1 MSSSRRCSPVALQCL
16 AALLLVPAAAPGG
29 GEEPEP
35 ETKKVADQ
43 DRELA
48 RDHFE
53 KGRDR
58 FRAGRYREAI
68 EHFEL
73 AYELAPAPEILYNIG
88 RCHEELGEE
97 SNAVDNYE
105 MYLRMSPEAEDREEV
120 RARIGGLEKEKES
133 EGEPEKGDTEK
144 GEEPR
149 GMRLGVSIGASW
161 PVLAEW
167 SRPRVPLV
175 VDLSYRLAGWLHLHG
190 GVGFAAFAGEEPVGG
205 TGVPT
210 GEIEL
215 RLGLLGLWKLT
226 DRIGLPARVSA
237 VPLFMMREHHQTAIW
252 ISFEGAAGIEVLI
265 WKAWSAV
272 LEAVVATGPV
282 VVPGARVSDPWNTPG
297 LALDLGG
304 RAGIIYAF

>member
-1 MSSSRRCSPVALQCL
+1 VSSSRRGVPVALLWL
-16 AALLLVPAAAPGG
+16 AALPLVSAAAPGG
-29 GEEPEP
+29 EREPEGEE
-35 ETKKVADQ
+35 VAED
-43 DRELA
+43 DRERA
-48 RDHFE
+48 REHFE
-53 KGRDR
+53 KGRYR

-73 AYELAPAPEILYNIG
+73 AYEIAPAPEILYNIG
-88 RCHEELGEE
+88 RCREELGEE
-97 SNAVDNYE
+97 GSAVDNYE
-105 MYLRMSPEAEDREEV
+105 MYLRMSPDADDRDEV
-120 RARIGGLEKEKES
+120 RARIEGLEKEDGS
-133 EGEPEKGDTEK
+133 GGEPEKGDSEK
-144 GEEPR
+144 DREPL
-149 GMRLGVSIGASW
+149 GTRLGVSIGASW
-161 PVLAEW
+161 PLLAEW

-190 GVGFAAFAGEEPVGG
+190 GVGFAAFAGDEPVGV

-215 RLGLLGLWKLT
+215 RLGLLGLWKLS

-237 VPLFMMREHHQTAIW
+237 VPLFVMREHHQAAIW
-252 ISFEGAAGIEVLI
+252 ISLEGAAGIEVLI

-282 VVPGARVSDPWNTPG
+282 VVPGARASDPWSTPG

-304 RAGIIYAF
+304 RAGIVYAF